1 MTDWLSRVFVRN
13 YGRVNDPGVRVS
25 YGLMAGG
32 VGIVCNLA
40 LCLAKVIVGFAAG
53 SVSVVADAMNNL
65 SDASSNIVTLVGFK
79 LASRPSD
86 AGHPCGHGRYE
97 YIAGLVVSVLVTAVG
112 VELVQTGFERIMS
125 PSHVRLSWPFVV
137 TMLLSVGVKA
147 WMMCFNQT
155 IGRRIESETLAAT
168 ATDSR
173 NDVITTLA
181 VLVCALIS
189 WFTGFELDGWVGL
202 AVGLFVFV
210 SGLALV
216 RDTVNTLLGEAPSD
230 EVIELLT
237 SYILEAPGVTG
248 VHSLLVHDYGPSRKF
263 ASAHA
268 EMDSRAS
275 LVDAHDALDAVEYR
289 VRTELGIILVL
300 HCDPVEVE
308 GDGAPTDGADEDGAA
323 ANGTNSAGADEGEAA
338 ANEAAPTDA
347 GGDMSDPR
355 PAGAERE
362 KEGPTK

>member
-1 MTDWLSRVFVRN
+1 M
-13 YGRVNDPGVRVS
+13 
-25 YGLMAGG
+25 
-32 VGIVCNLA
+32 
-40 LCLAKVIVGFAAG
+40 
-53 SVSVVADAMNNL
+53 
-65 SDASSNIVTLVGFK
+65 
-79 LASRPSD
+79 
-86 AGHPCGHGRYE
+86 
-97 YIAGLVVSVLVTAVG
+97 
-112 VELVQTGFERIMS
+112 
-125 PSHVRLSWPFVV
+125 
-137 TMLLSVGVKA
+137 
-147 WMMCFNQT
+147 
-155 IGRRIESETLAAT
+155 
-168 ATDSR
+168 
-173 NDVITTLA
+173 
-181 VLVCALIS
+181 
-189 WFTGFELDGWVGL
+189 
-202 AVGLFVFV
+202 GLFVFV
-210 SGLALV
+210 SGLGLV

-308 GDGAPTDGADEDGAA
+308 GNGAPTDGADEDGAA

-347 GGDMSDPR
+347 GSDMSAPR

-362 KEGPTK
+362 KERPTK